1 LLAKAW
7 IVETH
12 KLSTEPCTAKK
23 QLFGVVSCG
32 LRAFFQQIHS
42 PYDYFYFKLL
52 NYSGFSVFF
61 ENPVRPG
68 ISNLMG
74 E

>member
-1 LLAKAW
+1 MATTW

-12 KLSTEPCTAKK
+12 KLSTKPFTTKK
-23 QLFGVVSCG
+23 QLFGVVRGG
-32 LRAFFQQIHS
+32 LRVFFPQIHS
-42 PYDYFYFKLL
+42 PYDYCYFKLL
-52 NYSGFSVFF
+52 KYSGFSVFF